1 MEQLEQFFKT
11 DDGWDK
17 TALRL
22 AVGGVMFPHGA
33 QKLLGWF
40 GGYGF
45 NGTMGFFTD
54 SIGMPWV
61 MGFMVI
67 MVEFFASLAILAGAL
82 TRLSAFGVMVVMTG
96 AVTVA
101 HWQNGFFMNWSSKS
115 EGEGFEYH
123 LLMIGMCLALII
135 GGGGK
140 ASIDRMVFQRLKT

>member
-1 MEQLEQFFKT
+1 MEQLQQLFET
-11 DDGWDK
+11 DEGWDK
-17 TALRL
+17 TILRL

-54 SIGMPWV
+54 TMGMPWF
-61 MGFMVI
+61 MGFIVI
-67 MVEFFASLAILAGAL
+67 MVEFFASLALLAGAL
-82 TRLSAFGVMVVMTG
+82 TRLSALGVMIVMTG
-96 AVTVA
+96 AVAVA
-101 HWQNGFFMNWSSKS
+101 HWQNGFFMNWANSN

-123 LLMIGMCLALII
+123 LLMIGMCAALMI

-140 ASIDRMVFQRLKT
+140 ASIDWLIFQRLKT

>member
-1 MEQLEQFFKT
+1 MEQLRQLFET

-17 TALRL
+17 TILRL
-22 AVGGVMFPHGA
+22 VAGGVMFPHGA

-54 SIGMPWV
+54 TMGMPWI
-61 MGFMVI
+61 MGFTVI
-67 MVEFFASLAILAGAL
+67 MVEFFASLALIAGAL
-82 TRLSAFGVMVVMTG
+82 TRLSALGISVVMAG

-101 HWQNGFFMNWSSKS
+101 HWQNGFFMNWANKN

-123 LLMIGMCLALII
+123 LLMIGMCGALLI

-140 ASIDRMVFQRLKT
+140 ASLDRMVFERLKA

>member
-1 MEQLEQFFKT
+1 MDQLQQLFET
-11 DDGWDK
+11 DEGWDK
-17 TALRL
+17 TMLRL

-40 GGYGF
+40 GGYGY

-54 SIGMPWV
+54 TMGMPWF
-61 MGFMVI
+61 MGFIVI

-82 TRLSAFGVMVVMTG
+82 TRLSALGIMIVMTG
-96 AVTVA
+96 AVAVA
-101 HWQNGFFMNWSSKS
+101 HWQNGFFMNWANSN

-123 LLMIGMCLALII
+123 LLMIGMCAALMI

-140 ASIDRMVFQRLKT
+140 ASIDWLIFQRLKT

>member
-1 MEQLEQFFKT
+1 MEQLLQLFET

-17 TALRL
+17 TILRL
-22 AVGGVMFPHGA
+22 AAGGVMLPHGA

-54 SIGMPWV
+54 TMGMPWI
-61 MGFMVI
+61 MGFTVI
-67 MVEFFASLAILAGAL
+67 MVEFFASLALLAGAF
-82 TRLSAFGVMVVMTG
+82 TRLAALGIAVVMTG
-96 AVTVA
+96 AVAVA
-101 HWQNGFFMNWSSKS
+101 HWQNGFFMNWANKN

-123 LLMIGMCLALII
+123 LLMFGICVALLI

-140 ASIDRMVFQRLKT
+140 ASLDRVIFQRLKI

>member
-1 MEQLEQFFKT
+1 MEQLLQLFET

-17 TALRL
+17 TILRL
-22 AVGGVMFPHGA
+22 AAGGVMLPHGA

-54 SIGMPWV
+54 TMGMPWI
-61 MGFMVI
+61 MGFAVI
-67 MVEFFASLAILAGAL
+67 MVEFFASLALLAGAF
-82 TRLSAFGVMVVMTG
+82 TRLAALGITVVMTG
-96 AVTVA
+96 AVAVA
-101 HWQNGFFMNWSSKS
+101 HWQNGFFMNWANKN

-123 LLMIGMCLALII
+123 LLMIGICVALLI

-140 ASIDRMVFQRLKT
+140 ASLDRVIFQRLKI